1 MNKES
6 NGPSKLLCF
15 FIIFAWSHSTIILI
29 FFRAL
34 NGHIYLATLM
44 GPDLELEKEWPVDW
58 VTAVLQSNF
67 RLRQICHR

>member
-1 MNKES
+1 MNIES
-6 NGPSKLLCF
+6 IGPSKLLCF
-15 FIIFAWSHSTIILI
+15 FIICVWSHSTIILI
-29 FFRAL
+29 FVRAL

-44 GPDLELEKEWPVDW
+44 DPDLELEKEWPVDW